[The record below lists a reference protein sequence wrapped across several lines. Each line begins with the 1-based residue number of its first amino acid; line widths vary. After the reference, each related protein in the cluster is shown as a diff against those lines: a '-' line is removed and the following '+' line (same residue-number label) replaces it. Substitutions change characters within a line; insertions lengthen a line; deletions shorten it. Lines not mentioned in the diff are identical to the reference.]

1 LKKGA
6 ITTTFGATKNS
17 RKDFRMTTVK
27 VDKSNF
33 QADVLNA
40 NVPVVVDFWAE
51 WCGPCKMIA
60 PALEDIAT
68 ELGAKVK
75 IAKLNIDENPELAA
89 QFGVRS
95 IPTLMIFKGGE
106 MADMKVG
113 AAPKTALSHWINGN
127 LA

>member
-1 LKKGA
+1 MA
-6 ITTTFGATKNS
+6 QN
-17 RKDFRMTTVK
+17 TVA
-27 VDKSNF
+27 VTDASFEN
-33 QADVLNA
+33 DVLKSSK
-40 NVPVVVDFWAE
+40 PVLVDFWAE
-51 WCGPCKMIA
+51 WCGPCKMIG
-60 PALEDIAT
+60 PSLEEIAN
-68 ELGAKVK
+68 ELGDKIK

-106 MADMKVG
+106 VADMKVG

>member
-1 LKKGA
+1 MA
-6 ITTTFGATKNS
+6 
-17 RKDFRMTTVK
+17 TVK
-27 VDKSNF
+27 VDNNNFKS
-33 QADVLNA
+33 DVLEA
-40 NVPVVVDFWAE
+40 EGPVVVDFWAE
-51 WCGPCKMIA
+51 WCGPCKMIG
-60 PALEDIAT
+60 PSLEEISN
-68 ELGAKVK
+68 ELSGKIKV
-75 IAKLNIDENPELAA
+75 AKLNIDENPELAA